1 MNMITLQNS
10 SQTEVTILSN
20 RFIDTY
26 MPEANGEFV
35 KVYIYLLRILAVTP
49 ASFSLEVMADRLLC
63 TERDICRALKYWEKA
78 GLMTLNFD
86 ASKKLSGILLTEG
99 APAKPAVPAG
109 QTVTAAGTASGT
121 SPTPSSSAE
130 IAAAVSADAPPSRP
144 VRLTPD
150 RIKELKQ
157 NEEIIQLLY
166 IAEQYLGKA
175 LTPTEIQ
182 KILFFYDELNFSADL
197 IEYLLEYCVSR
208 NHKSIRYMET
218 VALSWAQENITTV
231 QMAKEN
237 TSRYAKEYYTILK
250 AMGITGRNPVDDEI
264 AFMDVW
270 MKNYGF
276 DMPLIQEACSRT
288 VLKLGQPSF
297 PYADKILSG
306 WKKKN
311 VHSLEDIK
319 ILDSEH
325 QKRTQERS
333 KQNTAPKAANRFNN
347 FHQRDYNFEEYE
359 KRLLNPQAD

>member
-20 RFIDTY
+20 RFIDAY

-35 KVYIYLLRILAVTP
+35 KVYIYLLRILANVP
-49 ASFSLEVMADRLLC
+49 ASFSLEAMADRLLC
-63 TERDICRALKYWEKA
+63 TERDICRALKYWEKS
-78 GLMTLNFD
+78 GLMTLQFD
-86 ASKKLSGILLTEG
+86 ASKKLCGIVLTENAPSVQTAVA
-99 APAKPAVPAG
+99 APAAPETVPA
-109 QTVTAAGTASGT
+109 A
-121 SPTPSSSAE
+121 SSSSE
-130 IAAAVSADAPPSRP
+130 TAAAVSADAKPSRT

-157 NEEIIQLLY
+157 NEEIVQLLY
-166 IAEQYLGKA
+166 IAEQYLGNT

-218 VALSWAQENITTV
+218 VALSWAQEGITTV

-250 AMGITGRNPVDDEI
+250 AMGITGRTPVDDEI

-306 WKKKN
+306 WKKKD

-319 ILDSEH
+319 LLDLEH
-325 QKRTQERS
+325 QKRAQERP
-333 KQNTAPKAANRFNN
+333 KQNAAPKTANRFNN

-359 KRLLNPQAD
+359 KRLLNPQTDESR